1 MPGIPPTRASAQTG
15 DELPPAA
22 PLPAVLQTLACRL
35 WPLTFFERCRA
46 RYGERFTI
54 RAVDMPPLVFLSNPH
69 EIRAVFGAPASV
81 LHTGVGG
88 EIVAPLF
95 GGGSFMLHEEEEHL
109 CVRNA
114 ILPAFHRR
122 VVLEHAEMVA
132 EVVDREVASWP
143 LEEEFPIH
151 PRLRALTLRVIMRS
165 IFGGED
171 SPFDELH
178 QRLLEMLSVMASFLL
193 QEPRLRHLPG
203 WRTGWKRFMHRRSEV
218 DRLIFALIARRRRT
232 RDRHG
237 DLLDTLLTAHNHDG
251 APMSDRQVRDN
262 LVSVIVAGHE
272 TTSSELAWAFQL
284 LAHHP
289 SVQERLVEEMD
300 GGHGEEY
307 LTATIYEVL
316 RHRPVFPFAVPR
328 AVAQPIEIGGW
339 TYRPPTRLLGCIHL
353 VHHDPSLYPDPDEFR
368 PERFLGS
375 PPRSRIW
382 LPWGGGRKRCLGQ
395 HLALLEMRT
404 VLCATL
410 AERVVLPVGKNIEGT
425 RWRSVLLTPRAG
437 SRVILRR
444 RLPRKRQPTRR
455 CTRVAAR

>member
-1 MPGIPPTRASAQTG
+1 MPGTHPARVSAQTEG
-15 DELPPAA
+15 ELPPAA
-22 PLPAVLQTLACRL
+22 PLPAALQTLACRL
-35 WPLTFFERCRA
+35 WPLTYFERCRA
-46 RYGERFTI
+46 RYGERFTV

-69 EIRAVFGAPASV
+69 EIRAVLTAPASV
-81 LHTGVGG
+81 LHTGAGG

-95 GGGSFMLHEEEEHL
+95 GGDSFMLHEEEEHL

-122 VVLEHAEMVA
+122 VALEHAEMVA

-143 LEEEFPIH
+143 LEEEFAIH

-178 QRLLEMLSVMASFLL
+178 RRLLEMLSVMASFLL

-203 WRTGWKRFMHRRSEV
+203 WRGGWKRFVHRRSEV
-218 DRLIFALIARRRRT
+218 DRLIFALIARRRETHSR
-232 RDRHG
+232 RG
-237 DLLDTLLTAHNHDG
+237 DLLDTLLTAHDHDG
-251 APMSDRQVRDN
+251 SPMSDRQVRDN

-289 SVQERLVEEMD
+289 SVQERLIEEID
-300 GGHGEEY
+300 GAHHSEEY
-307 LTATIYEVL
+307 LTATIHEVL

-328 AVAQPIEIGGW
+328 TVAQPVEIGGW
-339 TYRPPTRLLGCIHL
+339 TYRSPTRLLGCIYL

-368 PERFLGS
+368 PERFLDSS
-375 PPRSRIW
+375 PRPRIW
-382 LPWGGGRKRCLGQ
+382 LPWGGGHKRCLGQ
-395 HLALLEMRT
+395 HLALLEMRA

-410 AERVVLPVGKNIEGT
+410 AARLVLPVDKNIEGP
-425 RWRSVLLTPRAG
+425 RWRSVLLTPQAG

-444 RLPRKRQPTRR
+444 RLPLRRRPTRGS
-455 CTRVAAR
+455 THVAS